1 MSYVVQLPLESF
13 SNGTIN
19 LSFLFLV
26 VLVIFVSVFSIG
38 VKKRFN
44 KFTLTLLCS
53 IKINNLISVN
63 MDIFKFCLC
72 IHKLAGFL
80 RFLCHRMYSGNNW
93 TNGWMFFFFLTYLWL
108 VPPEGH
114 NTVDYTVL
122 QYIRLILNPTASQ
135 LVFLAIYLEPN
146 VFRLA
151 LNPVPS

>member
-80 RFLCHRMYSGNNW
+80 RFLCHRMYSGNN
-93 TNGWMFFFFLTYLWL
+93 
-108 VPPEGH
+108 
-114 NTVDYTVL
+114 
-122 QYIRLILNPTASQ
+122 
-135 LVFLAIYLEPN
+135 
-146 VFRLA
+146 
-151 LNPVPS
+151 